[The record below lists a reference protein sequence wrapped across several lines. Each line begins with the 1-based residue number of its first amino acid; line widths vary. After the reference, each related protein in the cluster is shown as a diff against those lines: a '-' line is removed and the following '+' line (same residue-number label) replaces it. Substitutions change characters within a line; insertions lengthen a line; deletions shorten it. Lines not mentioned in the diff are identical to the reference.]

1 MFFALIQI
9 KLHMMPTLTFEITT
23 NGWNYID
30 RFYIFVFNVI
40 VQNDVFN
47 ICITKNNKYICQIV
61 YIFRRISSIDLAFA
75 I

>member
-1 MFFALIQI
+1 
-9 KLHMMPTLTFEITT
+9 MPNLTFEITT
-23 NGWNYID
+23 NGSNYID
-30 RFYIFVFNVI
+30 NFYIFVFNVI

-47 ICITKNNKYICQIV
+47 ICITNNNKYICQIV

>member
-1 MFFALIQI
+1 
-9 KLHMMPTLTFEITT
+9 MPTMTFEITT

>member
-1 MFFALIQI
+1 
-9 KLHMMPTLTFEITT
+9 MPTLTFEITT
-23 NGWNYID
+23 NGWNYND
-30 RFYIFVFNVI
+30 SFYIFVFNVI
-40 VQNDVFN
+40 VKNDVFN

>member
-1 MFFALIQI
+1 
-9 KLHMMPTLTFEITT
+9 MPNLTFEITT
-23 NGWNYID
+23 NGWNHID
-30 RFYIFVFNVI
+30 HFYIFVFNVI

-47 ICITKNNKYICQIV
+47 ICITNNNKYICQIV

>member
-1 MFFALIQI
+1 
-9 KLHMMPTLTFEITT
+9 MPTLTFEITT
-23 NGWNYID
+23 NGWNYND
-30 RFYIFVFNVI
+30 SFYIFVFNVI

>member
-1 MFFALIQI
+1 
-9 KLHMMPTLTFEITT
+9 MPTLTFEITT

>member
-1 MFFALIQI
+1 MFFTLIQI
-9 KLHMMPTLTFEITT
+9 KLHLMPTMAFEITT

-47 ICITKNNKYICQIV
+47 ICITKK
-61 YIFRRISSIDLAFA
+61 
-75 I
+75 

>member
-1 MFFALIQI
+1 
-9 KLHMMPTLTFEITT
+9 MPTLTFEITT

-47 ICITKNNKYICQIV
+47 FCITKNNKYICQIV

>member
-1 MFFALIQI
+1 
-9 KLHMMPTLTFEITT
+9 MPTLTFEITT

-47 ICITKNNKYICQIV
+47 FCITKKITNKYICQIV

>member
-1 MFFALIQI
+1 
-9 KLHMMPTLTFEITT
+9 MPTLTFEITT

-30 RFYIFVFNVI
+30 SFYIFVFNVI

-47 ICITKNNKYICQIV
+47 ICITNNNKYICQIV

>member
-1 MFFALIQI
+1 
-9 KLHMMPTLTFEITT
+9 MPTMTFEITT
-23 NGWNYID
+23 NGRNYID

>member
-1 MFFALIQI
+1 MFFTLIQI
-9 KLHMMPTLTFEITT
+9 KLHLMPTLTFEITT

>member
-1 MFFALIQI
+1 
-9 KLHMMPTLTFEITT
+9 MPTLTFEITT
-23 NGWNYID
+23 NGWNYND
-30 RFYIFVFNVI
+30 SFYIFVFNVI

-47 ICITKNNKYICQIV
+47 ICITKNNKYICQMV

>member
-1 MFFALIQI
+1 
-9 KLHMMPTLTFEITT
+9 MPTLTFEITT

-47 ICITKNNKYICQIV
+47 ICITNNNKYICQIV

>member
-1 MFFALIQI
+1 MFFTLIQI
-9 KLHMMPTLTFEITT
+9 KLHLMPTFTFEITT

-30 RFYIFVFNVI
+30 SFYSFVFNVK
-40 VQNDVFN
+40 VQNDEFN

>member
-1 MFFALIQI
+1 
-9 KLHMMPTLTFEITT
+9 MPTLTFEVTT